1 MNLHDKMAVDVMVIM
16 GAVVIMIV
24 KVAVVIM
31 IIKVPSPFIN
41 TLEPVKPVLI
51 S

>member
-1 MNLHDKMAVDVMVIM
+1 MVIM

-31 IIKVPSPFIN
+31 IIKRLSPFIN
-41 TLEPVKPVLI
+41 TI
-51 S
+51 